1 MTKLPTLTPDDPL
14 RSSTSAPPPPAAS
27 SAEAAAPVTDH
38 ASNEAPP
45 AEDAPDHR
53 RQARRRPAPAP
64 APAQLS
70 ERPMPPEEW
79 SGATDVTTF
88 RLPAELLRQLHQ
100 RSRDL
105 GLAKG
110 MTVAAALLDVFQRGD
125 DELVQLVEQTQQR
138 YDTARRRAR
147 RAA

>member
-1 MTKLPTLTPDDPL
+1 MTKLPALTPDDPL

-38 ASNEAPP
+38 PSNEALP

-64 APAQLS
+64 AQLP
-70 ERPMPPEEW
+70 ERPTPPEEW